1 MNQLKNTINAII
13 RSGEQ
18 KGYVA
23 QCLEIAVVTQGLT
36 LDETIENLKEAI
48 ALHLEDEDL
57 TDFGLTE
64 NPSIMIKF
72 ELLLQYA

>member
-1 MNQLKNTINAII
+1 MKEHKNTINAII

-23 QCLEIAVVTQGLT
+23 ECLNLNVVTQGLT
-36 LDETIENLKEAI
+36 LDETINNLKEAV

-57 TDFGLTE
+57 TEFCFTE
-64 NPSIMIKF
+64 NPSPFINN
-72 ELLLQYA
+72 Y

>member
-1 MNQLKNTINAII
+1 MKEHKNTINAII

-23 QCLEIAVVTQGLT
+23 ECLNLNVVTQGLT
-36 LDETIENLKEAI
+36 LDETINNLKQAV

-57 TDFGLTE
+57 TEFGFRE
-64 NPSIMIKF
+64 NPSLFIKN
-72 ELLLQYA
+72 Y